1 MPNVSGLVK
10 KANYDAEIKDFKN
23 KYFNTS
29 DYNKF
34 TNNILDA
41 KIIRKKLVKKNV
53 FITLVT
59 KEEIKKLAKNAD
71 LKAEQDKKS

>member
-1 MPNVSGLVK
+1 MPNVSDLVK

-23 KYFNTS
+23 RYFNTS
-29 DYNKF
+29 DYDKF

-41 KIIRKKLVKKNV
+41 KIIRKKLVKRNV

-59 KEEIKKLAKNAD
+59 KEEIKKLAK
-71 LKAEQDKKS
+71 KMQI

>member
-1 MPNVSGLVK
+1 MPNVSDLVK
-10 KANYDAEIKDFKN
+10 KGNYDAEIKDFKN

-41 KIIRKKLVKKNV
+41 KIIRKKLVKRNV

-71 LKAEQDKKS
+71 LKA

>member
-1 MPNVSGLVK
+1 MPNVSDLVK
-10 KANYDAEIKDFKN
+10 KANYDAETKDFKN

-41 KIIRKKLVKKNV
+41 KIIRKKLVKRNV

-71 LKAEQDKKS
+71 LKA

>member
-1 MPNVSGLVK
+1 MPNVSDLVK

-41 KIIRKKLVKKNV
+41 KIIRKKLVKRNV

-71 LKAEQDKKS
+71 LKA